1 MPRSLEPGAKFPI
14 VLDGDAKKPASER
27 PTFYARSLSMRQQ
40 EELSH
45 EFDASFDKSTAAEI
59 FDATCELLKK
69 HLIGWE
75 NMGPFEFGK
84 CELKDLLSSDEAREL
99 LRKILANQ
107 FLKPDEK
114 KD

>member
-27 PTFYARSLSMRQQ
+27 PTFFARSLSMRQQ

-45 EFDASFDKSTAAEI
+45 EFDTSFDKPTAEEI
-59 FDATCELLKK
+59 FTATCELLQK
-69 HLIGWE
+69 HLVGWE
-75 NMGPFEFGK
+75 NMGTFEFGK
-84 CELKDLLSSDEAREL
+84 CDLKNLLSSDEAREL